1 MRYRNKL
8 FIIII
13 LFIIKVNGDE
23 AGQTLLH
30 TFQNTFQGVTFI
42 AILTLTKIRAHK
54 RYGKDRRHRLI

>member
-30 TFQNTFQGVTFI
+30 TFQNYLG
-42 AILTLTKIRAHK
+42 L
-54 RYGKDRRHRLI
+54 DRTQNALAARGFSCAVSSFG